1 VNLVSLNQILTS
13 VEFFSVVFNVL
24 FVIGIVRQKIWAW
37 PFGILGCGL
46 AAWMFYSGALY
57 AEAFLNIVYALLA
70 VYGWI
75 SWGSANNNVL
85 IMLAKRNSFG
95 IDSFYITPY
104 FIFLGCLSGVIM
116 DLFTDNP
123 LPYIDCTI
131 AAMSILATIWQ
142 ARKILENWFIW
153 MVLNSFS
160 IFIFIN
166 RDFNIYAVYSFL
178 LLIMSI
184 WGYQKWKK
192 HAGEY

>member
-1 VNLVSLNQILTS
+1 M
-13 VEFFSVVFNVL
+13 
-24 FVIGIVRQKIWAW
+24 
-37 PFGILGCGL
+37 LGCGL

-57 AEAFLNIVYALLA
+57 AEAFLNIIYTLLA
-70 VYGWI
+70 VYGWV
-75 SWGSANNNVL
+75 SWRMGNSNFL
-85 IMLAKRNSFG
+85 IRLAKRSGFSF
-95 IDSFYITPY
+95 DSFYIIPY

-123 LPYIDCTI
+123 LPYIDCLI

-142 ARKILENWFIW
+142 ARKIIENWFVW
-153 MVLNSFS
+153 MVLNSAS

-184 WGYQKWKK
+184 WGYKKWNK
-192 HAGEY
+192 HLDEN